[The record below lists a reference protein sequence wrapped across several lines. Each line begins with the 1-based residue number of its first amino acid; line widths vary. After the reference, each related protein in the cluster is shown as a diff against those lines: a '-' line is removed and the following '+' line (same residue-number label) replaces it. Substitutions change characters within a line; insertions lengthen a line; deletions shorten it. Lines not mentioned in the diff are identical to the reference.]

1 MKKLRQIISLV
12 LVLVMFFD
20 YGAVS
25 ASYEPAS
32 YAVAAVAGLEE
43 LIQST
48 EPEEIQGEEADAAEA
63 PDLAELPEQPEDA
76 QPGEAPEDAQQ
87 SEDPD
92 ALLQAERV
100 SPLTGLLN
108 QVSRLSAPYR
118 DDGYIHIYNYDML
131 SLIGTGLPVEA
142 EDVFHGYADNREA
155 DAPEAP
161 DWGEEPEQPA
171 EVEQP
176 EQPAQAEQPEQ
187 PAQAEQPEQPAEVEQ
202 PEQPAEAEQPEQP
215 AEAEQPEQPAQVE
228 QPEQPAEVEQ
238 PEQPAEPEQPEQ
250 PTEPDEPEQI
260 AAPEASAL
268 PEVPE
273 QIGETLLT
281 QALGRAL
288 SRVLV
293 RDTAA
298 PQRALTA
305 TLAAAVAEVTGEE
318 AAPQELAEEDAPA
331 ELQGEAQPET
341 DPDPMTD
348 PAQTAAEPALPAAAG
363 ESAPDDSDTLPTDAE
378 PAPDAVPAQDSE
390 EPEAPAATGTS
401 PTEPDADTD
410 TYYNNDENNEEPAPV
425 AEPAEPEEIAEPEDG
440 EAAPPAAQPDLIDDP
455 DVVEGPETGD
465 LSQQPDE
472 PVNEP
477 TDSPDEGSAL
487 TESKYYY
494 YPDGELVR
502 YTSDANYYLEC
513 DIPLPKENC
522 WTLPEDFTGS
532 FTGNVRPGDAERV
545 YDPETDTIFIQ
556 NPLQLLEYANAQR
569 GDSALLMTGD
579 IEISTFGTGMYVFP
593 DGSQGDAA
601 LSGVGDPVDYADSN
615 AVFPTSFRLNAP
627 LGATRGAGD
636 MDGRDYS
643 GQVIKN
649 VSGTDYILIG
659 NRQQLDAI
667 NSGGNIP
674 VYGPVYSVDIRR
686 KYLTAGSTYTIDEA
700 TLALVYPGDAD
711 LTGNALLNGTSPQEL
726 GTVYNGATSHDGK
739 LYFAVMPGGDPT
751 NSADRITTQTA
762 AVLGTYTKNGNY
774 IIFRDID
781 MSATGDQVWRPLMF
795 TGTMYGITSDEAYYV
810 KKAALDTTDPDNVI
824 SQANFDALPAY
835 CSLEDYLALTEKE
848 QAQYEEVSASN
859 QSVSD
864 IGAILGKD
872 DPETDDALAI
882 FNCRRPELSNI
893 NIAPQTRNNITG
905 DPCIDYE
912 SGEFGV
918 GFFGTIGN
926 PDDYLEVTNR
936 TVVDSQAYSYSVVKN
951 LKLSHLVVENTATYG
966 YNSESLVSLLTESL
980 GSLLDLILDGLLNV
994 IIQGS
999 LGGFTGSGDI
1009 QLNLTG
1015 LLDPRSADPSG
1026 LATGAFAGRING
1038 TAVVDYCEVSCATV
1052 ITAETKYEAGTDGS
1066 VGVNT
1071 ENGGLIVGKGGFV
1084 GSAAGTPIYLKELLS
1099 YLTDA
1104 LGFISGLLGG
1114 RIQIGPIDIPI
1125 PGLSQ
1130 ILGAIGLDNI
1140 LPLVTNNILKLGF
1153 FAPVDYQPPQI
1164 RHCTADRVTLS
1175 NEKNHT
1181 GEAVKYGVGGFAG
1194 SLTGATVL
1202 DCEVSN
1208 SDYLVVEAEMFG
1220 GGFAGIARDGVIN
1233 TLLSG
1238 LGVNVDLSTLTRY
1251 PCSNTQLIECAIRGS
1266 DITVQ
1271 GNSSLGGFV
1280 GQMNNS
1286 YAINATVDEASRLEV
1301 HGDRA
1306 GKFEKSYNMVG
1317 GFVGKATV
1325 GSGAS
1330 LGDHIKQQ
1338 ADLLSTVADLLNSL
1352 LNSDGTGGALL
1363 DLAGITPS
1371 AVMGCQI
1378 LGAVNV
1384 NTQGSYA
1391 GGLVG
1396 YGEGAYVT
1404 ASTAANMNEL
1414 QMYSKAGHSAPDV
1427 LPRCN
1432 TVMNLVDVHT
1442 DMSFAGGVAGEM
1454 STASGGGLLNL
1465 GIAAFAGFKLE
1476 DVTVRGISLSDYR
1489 NVYYGPG
1496 RSKDMCFIPAYGD
1509 HDLKFAK
1516 YDISYPLDPTRTKDG
1531 YRVTATLD
1539 YAGGGVGLARG
1550 GDVTD
1555 VALRELTLVSGRNY
1569 VGGFVGATG
1578 TGDLLSAG
1586 SAGGAG
1592 STGGG
1597 GLNVQL
1603 LGIQLV
1609 DLSGSLAGL
1618 VQGIRSSF
1626 TRVTVEGTDEGFT
1639 VTERG
1644 QGTLPTGEED
1654 YVAGGF
1660 AGVANSVEINDC
1672 HVRKLKYVKA
1682 NLRDG
1687 IAGGFV
1693 GKSTIGGL
1701 LTASEGETG
1710 ALTLLSVDN
1719 LLGAA
1724 PYLVPKFNGCHV
1736 GYVNNGYVEGWCAGG
1751 FTGDF
1756 QSGFVNKETTKDG
1769 DKHDY
1774 GHDTDRTYYIYH
1786 NSGTEDTPN
1795 YSALISD
1802 CGCTDLNT
1810 GNVTTDTVHDSTC
1823 ACYCCEAERGAYRYG
1838 VPGNPWSVENIG
1850 YVRGG
1855 MYAGGWGGHV
1865 YSGALA
1871 DAGSGGIQLLDGVGL
1886 NLSGLLS
1893 LFDSYVPM
1901 IMYAGV
1907 KSSSDPEDENYTS
1920 LSTGETPVNNGYAV
1934 YAADDYATTGDDDI
1948 TNDTAPATAGY
1959 AGGFIGYG
1967 SGIQVSYSD
1976 VTYLKTG
1983 VISHPDYLE
1992 RIDGHEYMEDD
2003 NFHFKNENR
2012 DGYTVNPLNMEYAVA
2027 GAYYAGG
2034 YAGLMDVGSSAS
2046 VGDGLSLLGDAVS
2059 LTSLVSALN
2068 VVVSTVEHCD
2078 VVGAPGGF
2086 NIIASPRINA
2096 PQGHFG
2102 KDEYGEN
2109 ADTANMGDG
2118 EGVAYAGGFVAKLS
2132 GGHMQDSNVSNFE
2145 YIVGEVAAGGY
2156 VGEMEPGSVA
2166 NAVGEAG
2173 ILDRL
2178 VNLNNLA
2185 TLLSDFIPTIR
2196 NSQTTCVPCGG
2207 AVRAQ
2212 SPSDRPEHPQD
2223 SDTTEILSRG
2233 FAGGYVGHMVGGQIW
2248 GLDEHEW
2255 RTQGETSFV
2264 ADQTGA
2270 TVQRNTG
2277 LFGSSESVDVM
2288 VYVYQAVDANGNV
2301 VKDPVYRATETY
2313 TDTYLQSK
2321 GVPNNSTE
2329 YFVPVLNTTTKETS
2343 YEIYTVPTG
2352 VNLRVTNRPA
2362 QGSRRGIEAVEYE
2375 TTDGRIVYRI
2385 ENLYSGGDWSNRTE
2399 LGIPNRNQ
2407 WFTVEE
2413 NAITG
2418 EVTYVTAGAPTGTT
2432 ETGNTI
2438 GIVVPKSE
2446 QLMIDQYQKDDDGNY
2461 LDAEGNVVAEPT
2473 VLITADIP
2481 AYHDYGSNEIFLRG
2495 RTVYEPLRQCAAI
2508 RIRSVYGREFAG
2520 GYCGRMESGSQAETG
2535 NISLLG
2541 SLLDVSNLLSA
2552 LEVSYSTIYF
2562 GYVNGPMR
2570 GGDDIFYTVEPLSTA
2585 VYHLNGEDVH
2595 LTYLVNGSGAPVDRQ
2610 SDAVLDRIP
2619 EPIEYERFIKW
2630 YTYVGQ
2636 YGGLNFY
2643 QLPDGLG
2650 NMTKAQFETWLVDT
2664 SLYPESSFVQ
2674 WIERWIYGFNVRA
2687 GRGST
2692 SEEHGDAA
2700 NDGYEIYSA
2709 TDLSLSSTAGGFIGS
2724 MWSGVIHD
2732 SESMDAR
2739 NILAMRA
2746 TGGFVGEM
2754 LTKGLANF
2762 GSVSLLGGLIPL
2774 NVGSLLSVGDVLV
2787 PSIRR
2792 SGVTGYQRGLTV
2804 LANGDS
2810 DYRNLDTLGNAGGF
2824 VGASYG
2830 GQIGM
2835 GEEDEYKG
2843 GTTATDYDDA
2853 YRARHPYH
2861 PKDDGEKRFD
2871 EWFRYPET
2879 ALSKVTEERSNN
2891 RFFSVTPGATI
2902 WVNNLL
2908 TVKGTWSIGGF
2919 VGKSTA
2925 ASVVSADTSEA
2936 SAGLLQGLLDS
2947 VISSPEGLLQALDA
2961 TVATIKNTVVNA
2973 LPVPTVPGEKV
2984 ESYINELRSD
2994 EDAFNRAFEKYKKE
3008 HPDEFVDELTEAQLA
3023 AMKEKLIEQLRKAY
3037 IEELKATHLYDDYG
3051 IVIDGVYDEDGE
3063 GYAPYVGGY
3072 AGSLDATVVGQRK
3085 SDDTEVVGEYDN
3097 NVVNK
3102 LRGVYGGKCVG
3113 GFFGFADVGSIA
3125 SVGNDTSVL
3134 DLINLGNVNVLDVFR
3149 TYIYFSEAKGLDDGI
3164 RVIAYD
3170 NPSPTGTL
3178 TAYKVYGAAGGF
3190 GGWMNNGTI
3199 EDSKTTNLNYVEA
3212 QNYAGGFV
3220 GFLGKNQAVDAN
3232 AEVAGGE
3239 GGNGTTPE
3247 NFWES
3252 LGNSPVS
3259 GVSSVLDGLLSALGL
3274 DTGLSLGALNIIGA
3288 TVTRCSVVGY
3298 GDPADENDVNVG
3310 FEVHTLNEQLENDQ
3324 TETKDLPAACAGGF
3338 AGFADISQIENCTVD
3353 RLKLVTSKQI
3363 AGGFLGRGTKANLLD
3378 AEISNKLVSLILGVL
3393 TFLLANVLQLGDNG
3407 QFNLLDTEVLNLMG
3421 TWLGI
3426 SLLSEGEL
3434 LRINLFGLQIA
3445 VGIGTTEYGMDGKP
3459 TTGTI
3464 RVILG
3469 SSTIMLPVEY
3479 DENGRPKLIAEDSD
3493 SAISISLIEANRTEV
3508 KYCTVTG
3515 VLDGYD
3521 VHGDGY
3527 QVVDSNGNG
3536 LDDNDE
3542 GTRLKHP
3549 WGFAGGFVGYHDSS
3563 FFSHNQMYYC
3573 DIVAGSTL
3581 PYSLAVDGNSVES
3594 AARVGPFSG
3603 GYSWNPNTSGRNID
3617 YFEGTSNLMNNDN
3630 QNIYHIYR
3638 NTNASQVQLDSVGR
3652 LFGITDS
3659 RLTYEDADG
3668 NTQYCM
3674 RYNVQHR
3681 KDGVATYSN
3690 AQENPGAT
3698 YYGVYQFSAT
3708 NPPPGAHSYL
3718 QNAKYVS
3725 PTDNNTVTETNLEA
3739 YVSEGKARLMLG
3751 QILEKNTPHKVLPP
3765 VDLNDPCDDIAITL
3779 EKEWDH
3785 GSNPESEWPE
3795 SVTYDVYQL
3804 VSHEADRDLLVD
3816 ARNYT
3821 DQLADARHLGSYEL
3835 NTGDQ
3840 VAMGLDRIKELWRRK
3855 LTEVGG
3861 DPTAEY
3867 RLWGYD
3873 GDLPDAYYPSS
3884 QQKVLFDGQ
3893 AYKVFQSNEAM
3904 NGLKLVDDKPVPVA
3918 GTVGEI
3924 PLYFKTAYPKNF
3936 VTAEIVQL
3944 YYKENEEFK
3953 PAYFYNTDEDGHLK
3967 YSAKVVQGSPDA
3979 NGDYSG
3985 IYYVREGDPSEYVV
3999 IKSNILLRYVYTAP
4013 ETHTAATGDAAHAGE
4028 RYTRLVF
4035 DFNGYGGDFNG
4046 FNTSEITAE
4055 NDGKLTG
4062 IAEYDVTDR
4071 DLAQLG
4077 ALVEDSFAPTD
4088 DVHVTTHTGQRF
4100 RISYNKATGLLELDY
4115 GFDELDINASLPQGD
4130 TTHTA
4135 VRQITDGYDKYGFN
4149 DESELVHYRY
4159 DPGSNQKVVDV
4170 LIDSDK
4176 DREVKSDSYQV
4187 TAEGTTTNYRYVVAY
4202 DKPSRH
4208 FQMFYKEAPL
4218 KINASADTAHAA
4230 DYAPIVLERL
4240 DTDNANYRAYYGM
4253 NAFSELVLLRYLDT
4267 TNVVEGATYGF
4278 QLSIDPETGA
4288 IDHGYVMTYED
4299 TDHPAVGAVGND
4311 PLTIDNG
4318 YFLAGDRY
4326 YIVSY
4331 DKETRVF
4338 TVSSI
4343 DEGEVAQ
4350 FNALNTRY
4358 QNGNQSYVFD
4368 SQGRMKSVEITV
4380 RNPDADSPDV
4390 YRFTFDDN
4398 GSVTA
4403 AQYTHT
4409 TVTEENGETVSSTS
4423 TTALT
4428 GWTLANLTTAGS
4440 SQKQYS
4446 LSGTVDGQE
4455 TSFSL
4460 GYSEQT
4466 VSHAITNNITPA
4478 YIYVS
4483 DDGSRKL
4490 WVNRNGKLLKAQVTK
4505 TLYEE
4510 IVDEVNSTDDNV
4522 VTVQRPYWSRTLTL
4536 RFDPQTGEI
4545 ISGSPSVSGYGLNDA
4560 GNQVNI
4566 TGGNVTAYGWI
4577 ETDGTYALQSTP
4589 QGVNNC
4595 YPQGK
4600 NGYYL
4605 SKNMDSTAE
4614 ERYTAYYDVNANIL
4628 YLNMVTDGLQS
4639 GDATAT
4645 VNGQT
4650 VKYPI
4655 AYMEKVGAAQVY
4667 YYDIDSNLV
4676 MYEYFNPE
4684 DISFD
4689 PGQETGASGAGRH
4702 YRTETLSKDGF
4713 NVVLNPA
4720 SGAIEKTEL
4729 IHIETRTQKSWQV
4742 GLFGNTLWNYRDVDV
4757 SPTQQPPVTVSFVSA
4772 NADNTEGGFGSAKY
4786 YYVSYDKAANTW
4798 HVNTDIPAPNA
4809 PYAYQPDKD
4818 RDVDA
4823 DTDTKESRLAYLEVT
4838 TQPWRCWEGQK
4849 ETLYYSS
4856 EAEGSKLRVYRVE
4869 IPKSDGSVNGVDTV
4883 RAIQFTFDDDGNVT
4897 SPAQYLRINKN
4908 TGSVTQVETGET
4920 ATAAV
4925 TNGFVTVS
4933 NGAETDWYCYLDYDP
4948 DQRNLVFNTDLHD
4961 PKVAYTYVEQNGDS
4975 TANEFYIYGYDENH
4989 KLVYLESVY
4998 RNPNDG
5004 TETMHF
5010 AVQRDAATGACTTI
5024 NGDVTNKTYKLTWDE
5039 DTNTCEL
5046 YSYDNRGG
5054 RLSYIGGNPN
5064 DPKAFAYNFI
5074 GDFDGLGDNV
5084 ENAMMYFRENGSLYQ
5099 YEFRQRNTLADINA
5113 KLILVDNS
5121 TDGAVQKAASDLIRY
5136 YVSNNRND
5144 DFSNIQAPSSNTF
5157 YSGPVDPDV
5166 ASNFRSNDFGRGIRS
5181 KRWAFKNTVGQQF
5194 ELWYNPA
5201 TLDTTAGAAGHYTQ
5215 NYADFFIATPLLTNH
5230 ALTPHPANT
5239 DSTFF
5244 HTVPTTASYDIT
5256 RKMHAQTP
5264 EIVIPAPTSAN
5275 AVDYRAT
5282 VPVPVATTD
5291 KILPYPEATSSHSLA
5306 KLTHVPEYVL
5316 ARENVYYQYAVS
5328 ERAIQDYEQVG
5339 FWADD
5344 ATATVHIKNQYKT
5357 LRIVVDKF
5365 VAGSPTQKLAG
5376 AAFRLYRDSID
5387 GEGKYGVVLNDEA
5400 AKNAGGLVGEG
5411 AEQRTMLL
5419 SGKETQ
5425 FIVSKVE
5432 DGGTSYYR
5440 FQVGTRYLGVSTESG
5455 ENYLRMMEATENAQS
5470 LQWQVED
5477 QKNGIWY
5484 LVNRRTGLY
5493 LIVDTTDP
5501 ENKLFTLSSS
5511 APQADDPAY
5520 QMKLWVVDGNMA
5532 TRGLALDEL
5541 VGKRVVLYNT
5551 SADIAVKKSADAAIS
5566 VVQPSFV
5573 GGLYKE
5579 YTPRLTVGVSGNTTT
5594 LSMEGKYLGVS
5605 QNGVL
5610 GFDESYSTYT
5620 WKLEYDET
5628 KGNWTVKS
5636 ADESSQ
5642 LALKYDTNFVVA
5654 EYDESNPAFRF
5665 LIFGKTTEPLT
5676 PLTEA
5681 PVTGDKIAIF
5691 YASGHAK
5698 LYYQYD
5704 TISKE
5709 VSYTPIKALA
5719 TEKTTDNNGA
5729 AEFIDLKEGT
5739 YYLEETQAPDGY
5751 NLLEEP
5757 IQVIVTETGTTDPI
5771 ASDEFVI
5778 DKAVEKAIKVHIPN
5792 SRGTKIIIDK
5802 FQNGDRSQK
5811 LGGAEFLLYRY
5822 PTQEELAEHNDWTAE
5837 TVLYYMLDQNST
5849 PGFTPERENATPQTT
5864 DNNGYAEF
5872 LELSNGVYYVVETKA
5887 PIDYRTRSD
5896 VMKLVVGQVE
5906 NETSAVADDII
5917 LTNPAERV
5925 MAAHVPNYP
5934 DSTLPATGGQGAAW
5948 MQGAAI
5954 ALLTLGGAY
5963 LLYNALRKRREQDP
5977 DHPAA

>member
-1 MKKLRQIISLV
+1 MVDMMKKLRQIISLV

-171 EVEQP
+171 QV
-176 EQPAQAEQPEQ
+176 
-187 PAQAEQPEQPAEVEQ
+187 
-202 PEQPAEAEQPEQP
+202 EQPEQP
-215 AEAEQPEQPAQVE
+215 AEAEQPEQPAQVEQPEQPAEVEEPEQPAEAE

-298 PQRALTA
+298 PQRAVTA

-363 ESAPDDSDTLPTDAE
+363 ESATAPTDAE

-401 PTEPDADTD
+401 PTEPDADAD
-410 TYYNNDENNEEPAPV
+410 TYYNNDENNEEPAPA

-440 EAAPPAAQPDLIDDP
+440 EAAPPAAQPELIDDP

-477 TDSPDEGSAL
+477 TDAPDEGTAL

-494 YPDGELVR
+494 YPNGDMVR

-532 FTGNVRPGDAERV
+532 FTGRTQPGDEERI
-545 YDPETDTIFIQ
+545 YDPETNTIFIH

-569 GDSALLMTGD
+569 GDSAPLMTGD
-579 IEISTFGTGMYVFP
+579 IEVSTFGTGLYVFP

-601 LSGVGDPVDYADSN
+601 LSGVGDPVNDSVDYSDSN
-615 AVFPTSFRLNAP
+615 AEILTLFRLGAP
-627 LGATRGAGD
+627 MKAATRGAGD
-636 MDGRDYS
+636 LDGRDYA
-643 GQVIKN
+643 GQVTKN

-667 NSGGNIP
+667 NSDSGNLAVNKPIYVVGQGTVHVQVWSDTLGRYIDTGAP
-674 VYGPVYSVDIRR
+674 RWIKLENLPN
-686 KYLTAGSTYTIDEA
+686 YLAPGRTEDGRYKIDEVGDFYSGMGI
-700 TLALVYPGDAD
+700 TVSDIWDVYDKLNSPMVVYPGDAD
-711 LTGNALLNGTSPQEL
+711 LNGNQPLLAKNSGYYGDVRLRTQNGSGVVDRDWAQYDRYSVTYNASTQTTDKTYTTSADGTS
-726 GTVYNGATSHDGK
+726 
-739 LYFAVMPGGDPT
+739 
-751 NSADRITTQTA
+751 
-762 AVLGTYTKNGNY
+762 TYTKDGNY

-781 MSATGDQVWRPLMF
+781 MSLTDRPDKNWKPLMF
-795 TGTMYGITSDEAYYV
+795 TGTMYGITSDESYYVKNDTPASGITQGAFKSLAKYVGREAYLALSAGERAQYEDALAAGLTVYV
-810 KKAALDTTDPDNVI
+810 KKASLEGEMA
-824 SQANFDALPAY
+824 QADFDALPVYISA
-835 CSLEDYLALTEKE
+835 EDYDTKNEAVK
-848 QAQYEEVSASN
+848 AQYEDAAASGTPVYVKKDALSSVLSQKEFDALPKYLTGEEYGALNAEEKAEYTEVPASN
-859 QSVSD
+859 QSVGD
-864 IGAILGKD
+864 ISAILGKD
-872 DPETDDALAI
+872 DPDTPAALAI

-893 NIAPQTRNNITG
+893 NIAPQTRNNITD

-926 PDDYLEVTNR
+926 PDDYLEVANR
-936 TVVDSQAYSYSVVKN
+936 TVVDNQAYSYAVVKN

-966 YNSESLVSLLTESL
+966 YNKESLVSLLTESL

-1099 YLTDA
+1099 YLKDA
-1104 LGFISGLLGG
+1104 LGFINGLLGG
-1114 RIQIGPIDIPI
+1114 RIQIGPINIPI

-1130 ILGAIGLDNI
+1130 ILDAIGLDDI
-1140 LPLVTNNILKLGF
+1140 IPLVTDNILKLGF

-1238 LGVNVDLSTLTRY
+1238 LGVNVDLSKLTRY
-1251 PCSNTQLIECAIRGS
+1251 PCSNTQLIECAIRDS

-1352 LNSDGTGGALL
+1352 LNSGGTGGALL

-1404 ASTAANMNEL
+1404 ASTAANMKEL
-1414 QMYSKAGHSAPDV
+1414 QMYSKKGHPVPNV

-1442 DMSFAGGVAGEM
+1442 DMSFAGGAAGEM

-1496 RSKDMCFIPAYGD
+1496 RSKDMCFIPANGD
-1509 HDLKFAK
+1509 HDLKFKK

-1592 STGGG
+1592 STGNG

-1786 NSGTEDTPN
+1786 NSGTKDAPN

-1810 GNVTTDTVHDSTC
+1810 GNATTGTVHDSTC

-1934 YAADDYATTGDDDI
+1934 YAADDYATTGDDNI

-1983 VISHPDYLE
+1983 VIYHPDYLE

-2102 KDEYGEN
+2102 KDETGN
-2109 ADTANMGDG
+2109 DSNSANMGDG

-2255 RTQGETSFV
+2255 RTQGETSYV

-2270 TVQRNTG
+2270 TVGSGRNK
-2277 LFGSSESVDVM
+2277 ENVM
-2288 VYVYQAVDANGNV
+2288 VYVYQAVDANGTV
-2301 VKDPVYRATETY
+2301 VQDPVYRATKPY
-2313 TDTYLQSK
+2313 TDAYLQSK
-2321 GVPNNSTE
+2321 GVPSDSTT
-2329 YFVPVLNTTTKETS
+2329 YFIPKLDQTTKETS
-2343 YEIYTVPTG
+2343 YVTYNTTG
-2352 VNLRVTNRPA
+2352 VQMRVTNRPA
-2362 QGSRRGIEAVEYE
+2362 KDSLGRGIEAVEYK
-2375 TTDGRIVYRI
+2375 TADGDIVYRI
-2385 ENLYSGGDWSNRTE
+2385 ETLYTNGTSSQNSDWRNRAQ
-2399 LGIPNRNQ
+2399 LGIPDRDV
-2407 WFTVEE
+2407 WFTVRE
-2413 NAITG
+2413 NSITG
-2418 EVTYVTAGAPTGTT
+2418 VVSYQTGATAGNTK
-2432 ETGNTI
+2432 TGNTI

-2461 LDAEGNVVAEPT
+2461 LNAEGEVTTEPT

-2570 GGDDIFYTVEPLSTA
+2570 GGDDIFYTVDDPKNGL

-2595 LTYLVNGSGAPVDRQ
+2595 LSYKVNGTGDSVDRQ
-2610 SDAVLDRIP
+2610 SDAVLDRIR

-2630 YTYVGQ
+2630 YTHVGQ

-2650 NMTKAQFETWLVDT
+2650 NMKKADFETWLVNT
-2664 SLYPESSFVQ
+2664 SLYPEKSFVQ

-2700 NDGYEIYSA
+2700 NDGYETYSA

-2804 LANGDS
+2804 LANGDQAH
-2810 DYRNLDTLGNAGGF
+2810 RNLDTLGNAGGY

-2861 PKDDGEKRFD
+2861 PKDDGQKRFD
-2871 EWFRYPET
+2871 EWFLYPET
-2879 ALSKVTEERSNN
+2879 ALTPVDEERSNN
-2891 RFFSVTPGATI
+2891 RHFDVTPGATI

-2908 TVKGTWSIGGF
+2908 TVKGSYSVGGF

-3008 HPDEFVDELTEAQLA
+3008 HPDEFVDELTPEQQA

-3051 IVIDGVYDEDGE
+3051 IVIDGVYDEAGE

-3113 GFFGFADVGSIA
+3113 GFFGLADVGSLA
-3125 SVGNDTSVL
+3125 TVGDNTDVANL
-3134 DLINLGNVNVLDVFR
+3134 VKLGNVNVLDIFR
-3149 TYIYFSEAKGLDDGI
+3149 AYIYFSEANGVDDGI
-3164 RVIAYD
+3164 RVIAYE
-3170 NPSPTGTL
+3170 NPQPTGTMSAY
-3178 TAYKVYGAAGGF
+3178 TAYGAAGGF

-3199 EDSKTTNLNYVEA
+3199 EDSKTTKLNYVEA

-3220 GFLGKNQAVDAN
+3220 GFLGKNQAVDVG
-3232 AEVAGGE
+3232 AEIAE
-3239 GGNGTTPE
+3239 GADNSNTDP
-3247 NFWES
+3247 NS
-3252 LGNSPVS
+3252 GNSQSFSDILQSMMQNPLGSLINGITNPVQA
-3259 GVSSVLDGLLSALGL
+3259 LLSALGL
-3274 DTGLSLGALNIIGA
+3274 DTGLNLGALNVIGS
-3288 TVTRCSVVGY
+3288 TVTRCSVTGY
-3298 GDPADENDVNVG
+3298 GDPTDEKDVNVG
-3310 FEVHTLNEQLENDQ
+3310 FEVHTLNKQTGTNQ
-3324 TETKDLPAACAGGF
+3324 TEINALPAACAGGF
-3338 AGFADISQIENCTVD
+3338 VGYGDITQIEECKVD

-3363 AGGFLGRGTKANLLD
+3363 AGGFLGRGTKANLID
-3378 AEISNKLVSLILGVL
+3378 AEVSNKLVSLILGVV

-3421 TWLGI
+3421 SWLGI
-3426 SLLSEGEL
+3426 ALLSEGEL
-3434 LRINLFGLQIA
+3434 LRLNLFGLQIA
-3445 VGIGTTEYGMDGKP
+3445 IGVGSSHLDTTTNTYKLDAVN
-3459 TTGTI
+3459 I
-3464 RVILG
+3464 VLG
-3469 SSTIMLPVEY
+3469 SSTITLPVTY
-3479 DENGRPKLIAEDSD
+3479 DENGRPKLIVDDDDPAL
-3493 SAISISLIEANRTEV
+3493 SISLIEANRTEV

-3536 LDDNDE
+3536 LDDNNE
-3542 GTRLKHP
+3542 GTRTNNP

-3573 DIVAGSTL
+3573 DIVAGSTE
-3581 PYSLAVDGNSVES
+3581 PYNLKVDQNSVDD
-3594 AARVGPFSG
+3594 AARVGPFTG
-3603 GYSWNPNTSGRNID
+3603 GYTWNPNTANRNID
-3617 YFEGTSNLMNNDN
+3617 YFEGFSTLMNNDN

-3638 NTNASQVQLDSVGR
+3638 NTNAKYVQLAPFVANSTTTPVNPFAR
-3652 LFGITDS
+3652 LEGVQDT

-3681 KDGVATYSN
+3681 IDGVATYSN

-3698 YYGVYQFSAT
+3698 YYGVYQFSKT
-3708 NPPPGAHSYL
+3708 NPSPGAHSYL
-3718 QNAKYVS
+3718 QDAKYVS
-3725 PTDNNTVTETNLEA
+3725 PIDNNTVTETNLEA

-3751 QILEKNTPHKVLPP
+3751 TILEENTPHKVLPP

-3795 SVTYDVYQL
+3795 SVTYDIYQL
-3804 VSHEADRDLLVD
+3804 VSHDADRDLLVD

-3873 GDLPDAYYPSS
+3873 GDLPDAYYPTTGNSS
-3884 QQKVLFDGQ
+3884 TKQPVLFDGK

-3904 NGLKLVDDKPVPVA
+3904 NGLRLEHDKPVPVE

-3944 YYKENEEFK
+3944 YYKENGVFK
-3953 PAYFYNTDEDGHLK
+3953 PAYFYNTDEEGRLK

-3999 IKSNILLRYVYTAP
+3999 IKDNILLRYVYTAP
-4013 ETHTAATGDAAHAGE
+4013 ETHTAATGDAAYDGE

-4035 DFNGYGGDFNG
+4035 DFNGYDGDFNG
-4046 FNTSEITAE
+4046 FDTSTITAE

-4077 ALVEDSFAPTD
+4077 ALVMNSFPLTD

-4115 GFDELDINASLPQGD
+4115 GFDELDINASLPEGD

-4135 VRQITDGYDKYGFN
+4135 VRQITDGNDKYGFN

-4159 DPGSNQKVVDV
+4159 DPGSGKKVVDV
-4170 LIDSDK
+4170 VIDSDK

-4187 TAEGTTTNYRYVVAY
+4187 TAGETTTTYRYVVAY

-4218 KINASADTAHAA
+4218 KINAAADTAEGHAA

-4240 DTDNANYRAYYGM
+4240 DKDKVYYGM
-4253 NAFSELVLLRYLDT
+4253 NAFSELVLLRYRDT
-4267 TNVVEGATYGF
+4267 TNVVGGATTGF

-4288 IDHGYVMTYED
+4288 IDHGYVMTYAG
-4299 TDHPAVGAVGND
+4299 TDPAVGTVGD
-4311 PLTIDNG
+4311 KLTIDNG
-4318 YFLAGDRY
+4318 YFQAGDRY

-4331 DKETRVF
+4331 DRETRVF

-4343 DEGEVAQ
+4343 DKDEVAQ

-4368 SQGRMKSVEITV
+4368 SRGRMKSVEITV

-4390 YRFTFDDN
+4390 YRFTFGDN

-4403 AQYTHT
+4403 AKYTHT
-4409 TVTEENGETVSSTS
+4409 TVTEENGETVSST
-4423 TTALT
+4423 TTTDLT
-4428 GWTLANLTTAGS
+4428 GWTLEDQTPAGS
-4440 SQKQYS
+4440 SQKQYR
-4446 LSGTVDGQE
+4446 LSRTVDGQE

-4460 GYSEQT
+4460 AYSEQT

-4510 IVDEVNSTDDNV
+4510 IDDPNSDPDNPD
-4522 VTVQRPYWSRTLTL
+4522 TIQQEYWQQTLTM
-4536 RFDPQTGEI
+4536 RFDPQTGDI
-4545 ISGSPSVSGYGLNDA
+4545 VPDSASVNAILPSDSTA
-4560 GNQVNI
+4560 GVHPL
-4566 TGGNVTAYGWI
+4566 TAKGWI
-4577 ETDGTYALQSTP
+4577 KDETSGQYSLVDNQ
-4589 QGVNNC
+4589 
-4595 YPQGK
+4595 QGK

-4605 SKNMDSTAE
+4605 MAGDGFTD
-4614 ERYTAYYDVNANIL
+4614 RYTAYYDVSANVL
-4628 YLNMVTDGLQS
+4628 YLNMATEGLAV
-4639 GDATAT
+4639 GDVAGL
-4645 VNGQT
+4645 NGRT
-4650 VKYPI
+4650 YPV
-4655 AYMEKVGAAQVY
+4655 AYQEKVGASQIY

-4676 MYEYFNPE
+4676 RYEYFNPGDIQYRDEEVKTSE
-4684 DISFD
+4684 DTLY
-4689 PGQETGASGAGRH
+4689 EYYT
-4702 YRTETLSKDGF
+4702 RTESKTKTGIQ
-4713 NVVLNPA
+4713 VVVNPA
-4720 SGAIEKTEL
+4720 TGAIENAQLIQDIEKT
-4729 IHIETRTQKSWQV
+4729 IRTWRKGKVTGIISQRRGPNTTSTPGISSQMDFFSANTDNTEGILHRGSDGIDYYYYVSFDKQKNEWHLSTNLPDQNTPYVLKPGKDRDFDAATDTKEAKLRAFESIPAKSWQV
-4742 GLFGNTLWNYRDVDV
+4742 
-4757 SPTQQPPVTVSFVSA
+4757 
-4772 NADNTEGGFGSAKY
+4772 
-4786 YYVSYDKAANTW
+4786 
-4798 HVNTDIPAPNA
+4798 
-4809 PYAYQPDKD
+4809 
-4818 RDVDA
+4818 
-4823 DTDTKESRLAYLEVT
+4823 
-4838 TQPWRCWEGQK
+4838 WEGQN
-4849 ETLYYSS
+4849 ETFFYKSD
-4856 EAEGSKLRVYRVE
+4856 ENKKLKLYRVE
-4869 IPKSDGSVNGVDTV
+4869 IPNSDISVAGVDTV
-4883 RAIQFTFDDDGNVT
+4883 RAIQFSFDDVGNIA
-4897 SPAQYLRINKN
+4897 SQAQYLRINKKN
-4908 TGSVTQVETGET
+4908 GSVTQVEADT
-4920 ATAAV
+4920 ATV
-4925 TNGFVTVS
+4925 TNGHVTVS
-4933 NGAETDWYCYLDYDP
+4933 NGVGQSWYCYLHYDP
-4948 DQRNLVFNTDLHD
+4948 DPDSRKLSFNTDLRD
-4961 PKVAYTYVEQNGDS
+4961 PALAYTYVEQHGDP
-4975 TANEFYIYGYDENH
+4975 TANEFYIYGYNADH
-4989 KLVYLESVY
+4989 KLVYLESVT
-4998 RNPNDG
+4998 RNPDSG
-5004 TETMHF
+5004 SETTNF
-5010 AVQRDAATGACTTI
+5010 IVRRDATTGACETTT
-5024 NGDVTNKTYKLTWDE
+5024 DAVTDKTYRLLWDGA
-5039 DTNTCEL
+5039 TNTCTL
-5046 YSYDNRGG
+5046 DAFDNQGG
-5054 RLSYIGGNPN
+5054 KLDYIGGNPGTPGAEN
-5064 DPKAFAYNFI
+5064 IEKAFRYTAASGNPLTELYFTDAGDLVEYHYKNDATLNSEDFEITFNISVNNSGNFS
-5074 GDFDGLGDNV
+5074 LSNV
-5084 ENAMMYFRENGSLYQ
+5084 AITAG
-5099 YEFRQRNTLADINA
+5099 
-5113 KLILVDNS
+5113 S
-5121 TDGAVQKAASDLIRY
+5121 TDNY
-5136 YVSNNRND
+5136 PYNYVAWQNVYD
-5144 DFSNIQAPSSNTF
+5144 QV
-5157 YSGPVDPDV
+5157 Y
-5166 ASNFRSNDFGRGIRS
+5166 
-5181 KRWAFKNTVGQQF
+5181 FKNGYINWQGNFTDDIKPRYWSIAYASPWNSIK
-5194 ELWYNPA
+5194 LWYNP
-5201 TLDTTAGAAGHYTQ
+5201 DTSV
-5215 NYADFFIATPLLTNH
+5215 
-5230 ALTPHPANT
+5230 
-5239 DSTFF
+5239 DSE
-5244 HTVPTTASYDIT
+5244 V
-5256 RKMHAQTP
+5256 
-5264 EIVIPAPTSAN
+5264 SAN
-5275 AVDYRAT
+5275 WNDT
-5282 VPVPVATTD
+5282 VT
-5291 KILPYPEATSSHSLA
+5291 
-5306 KLTHVPEYVL
+5306 
-5316 ARENVYYQYAVS
+5316 
-5328 ERAIQDYEQVG
+5328 
-5339 FWADD
+5339 
-5344 ATATVHIKNQYKT
+5344 
-5357 LRIVVDKF
+5357 
-5365 VAGSPTQKLAG
+5365 
-5376 AAFRLYRDSID
+5376 
-5387 GEGKYGVVLNDEA
+5387 
-5400 AKNAGGLVGEG
+5400 
-5411 AEQRTMLL
+5411 
-5419 SGKETQ
+5419 
-5425 FIVSKVE
+5425 
-5432 DGGTSYYR
+5432 
-5440 FQVGTRYLGVSTESG
+5440 
-5455 ENYLRMMEATENAQS
+5455 
-5470 LQWQVED
+5470 
-5477 QKNGIWY
+5477 
-5484 LVNRRTGLY
+5484 
-5493 LIVDTTDP
+5493 
-5501 ENKLFTLSSS
+5501 
-5511 APQADDPAY
+5511 
-5520 QMKLWVVDGNMA
+5520 
-5532 TRGLALDEL
+5532 
-5541 VGKRVVLYNT
+5541 KR
-5551 SADIAVKKSADAAIS
+5551 
-5566 VVQPSFV
+5566 
-5573 GGLYKE
+5573 
-5579 YTPRLTVGVSGNTTT
+5579 
-5594 LSMEGKYLGVS
+5594 
-5605 QNGVL
+5605 
-5610 GFDESYSTYT
+5610 
-5620 WKLEYDET
+5620 
-5628 KGNWTVKS
+5628 
-5636 ADESSQ
+5636 
-5642 LALKYDTNFVVA
+5642 
-5654 EYDESNPAFRF
+5654 
-5665 LIFGKTTEPLT
+5665 
-5676 PLTEA
+5676 
-5681 PVTGDKIAIF
+5681 
-5691 YASGHAK
+5691 
-5698 LYYQYD
+5698 
-5704 TISKE
+5704 
-5709 VSYTPIKALA
+5709 
-5719 TEKTTDNNGA
+5719 
-5729 AEFIDLKEGT
+5729 
-5739 YYLEETQAPDGY
+5739 
-5751 NLLEEP
+5751 
-5757 IQVIVTETGTTDPI
+5757 
-5771 ASDEFVI
+5771 
-5778 DKAVEKAIKVHIPN
+5778 
-5792 SRGTKIIIDK
+5792 
-5802 FQNGDRSQK
+5802 
-5811 LGGAEFLLYRY
+5811 
-5822 PTQEELAEHNDWTAE
+5822 
-5837 TVLYYMLDQNST
+5837 
-5849 PGFTPERENATPQTT
+5849 
-5864 DNNGYAEF
+5864 
-5872 LELSNGVYYVVETKA
+5872 
-5887 PIDYRTRSD
+5887 
-5896 VMKLVVGQVE
+5896 
-5906 NETSAVADDII
+5906 
-5917 LTNPAERV
+5917 
-5925 MAAHVPNYP
+5925 
-5934 DSTLPATGGQGAAW
+5934 
-5948 MQGAAI
+5948 
-5954 ALLTLGGAY
+5954 
-5963 LLYNALRKRREQDP
+5963 
-5977 DHPAA
+5977 